1 MTLEL
6 IVITAFVARTAAPEV
21 QLAAWGVAFAI
32 STLIQAP
39 ATALLP
45 TSTALSTNLAR
56 FGQLRTYVHWLLAGL
71 TTMHVL
77 VVFTPLYDV
86 ITRGVMGLPED
97 VAIATR
103 PALAFMTPWAIGT
116 GYRRFLQGVLI
127 RFGEVRVVIAGSLY
141 RLAIGTTVLTI
152 GTLTNVLPGAQL
164 AAIAIIIGVITE
176 MQYTRSRF
184 AVVTPARFGAADATQ
199 ANLTLSRFMG
209 FMYPLVVMTLLT
221 MIVQS
226 LVTVV
231 LGRMPNALESLA
243 VWPVLFGLLVWLQS
257 SGLAF
262 TEVVIS
268 LLDRPRAVPAL
279 RRFTWMLAGG
289 VTLALLML
297 ALTPLSDAWFRH
309 VSGLNATLAE
319 EANRALLIAAAIPGL
334 RVLHGWY
341 QGGIMH
347 GGNNRGILESVMV
360 FLVIATI
367 TFAIGIATAALPGLH
382 VGVIGITLAMLGQAW
397 WLRRRVLP
405 ILQHEPAT
413 PATITHTERS
423 AT

>member
-1 MTLEL
+1 MVAGRRPRSRVPKTGRSAHRRHDANSSAPRHRPPCLQPPRAHPVDACMLRRACHRSGRPFRRARATRGKYRPSQRRRGTLRGAWRGEPCNAVSRGSSATRSEGDLTQRDILRQWWPLGLSWMIMTLEL

-86 ITRGVMGLPED
+86 VTRGVMGLPED

-141 RLAIGTTVLTI
+141 RLAIGTIVLTI

-184 AVVTPARFGAADATQ
+184 AIVTPARFGAADATQ
-199 ANLTLSRFMG
+199 
-209 FMYPLVVMTLLT
+209 
-221 MIVQS
+221 
-226 LVTVV
+226 
-231 LGRMPNALESLA
+231 
-243 VWPVLFGLLVWLQS
+243 
-257 SGLAF
+257 
-262 TEVVIS
+262 
-268 LLDRPRAVPAL
+268 
-279 RRFTWMLAGG
+279 
-289 VTLALLML
+289 
-297 ALTPLSDAWFRH
+297 
-309 VSGLNATLAE
+309 
-319 EANRALLIAAAIPGL
+319 
-334 RVLHGWY
+334 
-341 QGGIMH
+341 
-347 GGNNRGILESVMV
+347 
-360 FLVIATI
+360 
-367 TFAIGIATAALPGLH
+367 
-382 VGVIGITLAMLGQAW
+382 
-397 WLRRRVLP
+397 
-405 ILQHEPAT
+405 
-413 PATITHTERS
+413 
-423 AT
+423 